1 MGEYSLIINDG
12 YLEVQYPDSDRVLFT
27 SSEDVRW
34 DGIIFKD
41 IPGDTLWSLKNLEV
55 RNAEYGIYICPED
68 GDTTRV
74 KIENCLFDG
83 NCIGIA
89 ASAANQV
96 WIKNCEI
103 KNSVKEGSF
112 NGDGVYLLNLPSGA
126 DHYVENCEIHD
137 NDGCGLRIASCPSS
151 LKIYNNGLD
160 DNLVQNDSTAST
172 WGGMY
177 FYNSSPKLEANEIEE
192 SKGYPLVFMNSG
204 APYVCKGGDSLN
216 FFELQT
222 GEHDTFAVIYAN
234 GSFPVANSAYNN
246 FSHND
251 ANGDYLI
258 RDFTSPSVGRLVRF
272 NWWGVNPPVDSL
284 FYPADSINYDNY
296 LTSERT
302 FTGDRP
308 ERGISSGEDEPY
320 DLLDSAL
327 IAYYNEEYSQTYQ
340 MLVEV
345 IDDYSEVSGA
355 VCLALPHLLNVAP
368 RAQVSLES
376 LYSYLN
382 SIYAGNEGTLVGKT
396 ARKVRND
403 CSVLMGDYTDVI
415 SDYQSIIDDP
425 SCLTDS
431 IFALI
436 DANQVYLIMNGL
448 PGILSN
454 ATPTALNPVTF
465 EEYLK
470 RETELLALLS
480 SNGNGIASGTALL
493 PEKFTLHQNYPNPFN
508 PTTVIK
514 FDLPYQ
520 SKVKLEIF
528 NILGQRVVVLLDGI
542 TTAGYRRVV
551 WNGDSDGGVDVASGM
566 YIYRL
571 KLKR

>member
-1 MGEYSLIINDG
+1 M
-12 YLEVQYPDSDRVLFT
+12 
-27 SSEDVRW
+27 
-34 DGIIFKD
+34 
-41 IPGDTLWSLKNLEV
+41 
-55 RNAEYGIYICPED
+55 RNAICGIYLSPDE
-68 GDTTRV
+68 GNTTRV

-89 ASAANQV
+89 ARGADQV

-103 KNSVKEGSF
+103 KNSKKEGNY
-112 NGDGVYLLNLPSGA
+112 NGDGIYLLHLPRHT

-137 NDGCGLRIASCPSS
+137 NEGCGLRIVSCPSS
-151 LKIYNNGLD
+151 LRIINNALE
-160 DNLVQNDSTAST
+160 DNLVQNDDAPSI

-177 FYNSSPKLEANEIEE
+177 FYNSSPKLAANEVEE
-192 SKGYPLVFMNSG
+192 TKGYPLVFMNSG
-204 APYVCKGGDSLN
+204 APYVCKRSELLN

-234 GSFPVANSAYNN
+234 GSFPIANGAHNN

-251 ANGDYLI
+251 DNGDYLI
-258 RDFTSPSVGRLVRF
+258 RDFTSPSVKRRVRF

-284 FYPADSINYDNY
+284 FYPANRINYDNY
-296 LTSERT
+296 LTSEQI
-302 FTGDRP
+302 FTGDRL

-327 IAYYNEEYSQTYQ
+327 IAYYNEEYSQAYQ

-345 IDDYSEVSGA
+345 IEDYSDDSGA
-355 VCLALPHLLNVAP
+355 VCLALPHLLNVGQK
-368 RAQVSLES
+368 AQVSYES
-376 LYSYLN
+376 LYGYFN
-382 SIYAGNEGTLVGKT
+382 SIYMGNEGTLVGKT

-403 CSVLMGDYTDVI
+403 CSVLMEDYTDVI
-415 SDYQSIIDDP
+415 SDYESIIDDP

-431 IFALI
+431 IFTLL

-508 PTTVIK
+508 PTTIIK

-520 SKVKLEIF
+520 SRVRLEIF
-528 NILGQRVVVLLDGI
+528 NILGQRVALLLDGI
-542 TTAGYRRVV
+542 TPAGYRRVV
-551 WNGDSDGGVDVASGM
+551 WNGGSDKGVGVASGM

-571 KLKR
+571 KAEAVNGEGKFTSVKKMILIK